1 MHQINTEGE
10 MDSIIVISQISN
22 SVLIL
27 FPMNKAIIPQPEN
40 GHQLSSGGQLKQLG
54 AMSHPRAKTNAS
66 CQSISVSQHALASVL
81 DVSNISNHTG
91 HLEFPEGE

>member
-1 MHQINTEGE
+1 
-10 MDSIIVISQISN
+10 MDSIIVISHISN
-22 SVLIL
+22 SALIL

-66 CQSISVSQHALASVL
+66 CQSTSVL
-81 DVSNISNHTG
+81 DVSNISNHEG
-91 HLEFPEGE
+91 PLLLEFPEGE

>member
-1 MHQINTEGE
+1 MHQINTVGK

-22 SVLIL
+22 SIL

-66 CQSISVSQHALASVL
+66 CQYLSANMLLHLFQTFPITEGIFLWSSQRGMTKPL
-81 DVSNISNHTG
+81 
-91 HLEFPEGE
+91 